1 MLPKILPVAYI
12 SSFTVM
18 TYLKKLIG
26 TKSLNTVQQDCF
38 LELYPL
44 PMKKKE
50 RKRKKREIIMID

>member
-1 MLPKILPVAYI
+1 MLLKILPVACI

-26 TKSLNTVQQDCF
+26 TKSLNTVRQDCF

-44 PMKKKE
+44 PMYPPGCIPPLT
-50 RKRKKREIIMID
+50 KRQQN

>member
-1 MLPKILPVAYI
+1 MLPKILPVACI

-18 TYLKKLIG
+18 TYMKKLIG
-26 TKSLNTVQQDCF
+26 AKPLNTVQQDCF

-50 RKRKKREIIMID
+50 RKRKKERLL